1 MTDAHSPDNPLLTIE
16 GLPPFDRIR
25 AEHVE
30 PAVRHILERT
40 TSGIQTIEQI
50 LQDASPPT
58 WENTIGALEEL
69 GRVWERSWSPVSH
82 LLGVAN
88 SEELR
93 EAHESVLPD
102 VVALG
107 LRIRQS
113 RPVYQALKALRDGPD
128 WDGLSETQQR
138 IIDDRIRD
146 AELAGIALSEDDQQR
161 FNEIATRLSQ
171 LSTEFSNHVLD
182 ATKAWDLILDD
193 PTDVAEM
200 PDTLKQLASQSFN
213 NQAQD
218 QAQDQA
224 GDGDPETG
232 PWRFTLDVPSA
243 MPFLQHCRN
252 RDLRERLYLAYVT
265 RASSA
270 ELDNAPLI
278 DEILQLRRERAGLL
292 GFTSFAEMSVVTKMA
307 DVPSVE
313 SMFQLLRDASWQAG
327 LDDLEDLRSLATAH
341 GQQQPL
347 NHWDQAFWSERL
359 REERFD
365 MTDEQLRPYFPLERV
380 LDGLFALVGR
390 LFGISVEP
398 ADGEAPK
405 WHADV
410 RFFRVHDDNG
420 APIAAFYL
428 DPYSRPE
435 NKRGGAWMDECLAR
449 RRVDAKLQ
457 LPVAHLIC
465 NGTPPVGTRPSL
477 MTFREVETLFHE
489 FGHGLQ
495 HMLTIVDY
503 PDASGIN
510 GVEWDAVELP
520 SQFMENWC
528 YHRPTLLGIAR
539 HFETGEVL
547 PEDLFEKLCRARTFR
562 AGSLMLRQ
570 LNFGMVDMQLH
581 HQYDPSGSETVR
593 DVKQR
598 IARLTSVLEPL
609 PEDRS
614 LCAFQH
620 IFAGGYAAGYYSYK
634 WAEVLSADAFSAFE
648 DAGLDNEQ
656 AVSATGR
663 KFRDTVLASGG
674 GRHPMDVFRDF
685 RGREPSPQP
694 LLRHNGLVADP
705 DTPAG

>member
-1 MTDAHSPDNPLLTIE
+1 MPDTNSHDNPLLATE
-16 GLPPFDRIR
+16 GLPAFDRIR
-25 AEHVE
+25 AHHVQ
-30 PAVRHILERT
+30 PAVRQILET
-40 TSGIQTIEQI
+40 TTEGIRQVEQA
-50 LQDASPPT
+50 LEDPAQAT
-58 WENTIGALEEL
+58 WESTLGALEQL

-88 SEELR
+88 CEELR

-113 RPVYQALKALRDGPD
+113 RPVFLALKSLRDGSG
-128 WDGLSETQQR
+128 WSGLSETQQR
-138 IIDDRIRD
+138 IIDNRIRD
-146 AELAGIALSEDDQQR
+146 AELAGIALSEPDRAR
-161 FNEIATRLSQ
+161 FNEIATRMSQ
-171 LSTEFSNHVLD
+171 LSTDFSNHVLD
-182 ATKAWDLILDD
+182 ATKAWALVVDD
-193 PTDVAEM
+193 PAAVAEM
-200 PDTLKQLASQSFN
+200 PSTLKQLASQSFN
-213 NQAQD
+213 D
-218 QAQDQA
+218 QSEDETEQS
-224 GDGDPETG
+224 DPESG

-243 MPFLQHCRN
+243 MPFLQHCRD
-252 RDLRERLYLAYVT
+252 RSLRERLYLAYVT
-265 RASSA
+265 RASSE

-278 DEILQLRRERAGLL
+278 DEILQLRRERATLL
-292 GFTSFAEMSVVTKMA
+292 GYSSFAEMSVVSKMA
-307 DVPSVE
+307 DVEAVD
-313 SMFQLLRDASWQAG
+313 SMFRLLRDASWEAGQA
-327 LDDLEDLRSLATAH
+327 DLEDLRSLAADH

-347 NHWDQAFWSERL
+347 GHWDQAFWAERL

-365 MTDEQLRPYFPLERV
+365 LTDEQLRPYFPLERV

-390 LFGISVEP
+390 LFGITVES
-398 ADGEAPK
+398 ADGEAPT
-405 WHADV
+405 WHNDV
-410 RFFRVHDDNG
+410 RFFRVHDEHG
-420 APIAAFYL
+420 EQIAAFYL
-428 DPYSRPE
+428 DPYSRPD

-449 RRVDAKLQ
+449 CIIDEKLQ
-457 LPVAHLIC
+457 LPVAHLVC
-465 NGTPPVGTRPSL
+465 NGTPPVGERPSL

-495 HMLTIVDY
+495 HMLTTVDY
-503 PDASGIN
+503 ADASGIN

-528 YHRPTLLGIAR
+528 YHRPTLTGIAR
-539 HFETGEVL
+539 HFETGNVL

-581 HQYDPSGSETVR
+581 HQYDPDGDETVR

-598 IARLTSVLEPL
+598 IARQTSILEPL

-648 DAGLDNEQ
+648 DAGLDDEQ
-656 AVSATGR
+656 AVSSTGR
-663 KFRDTVLASGG
+663 KFRDTVLSSGG

-694 LLRHNGLVADP
+694 LLRHNDLPSVP
-705 DTPAG
+705 NKPAG